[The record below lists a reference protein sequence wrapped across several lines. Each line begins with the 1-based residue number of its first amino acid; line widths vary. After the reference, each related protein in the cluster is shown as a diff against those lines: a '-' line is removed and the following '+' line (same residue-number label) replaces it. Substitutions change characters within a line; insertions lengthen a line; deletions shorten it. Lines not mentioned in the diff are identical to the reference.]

1 MFVQCNNVFLN
12 YLQLVLAYSIQQRGA
27 ESHTADFS
35 ISLSAASRK
44 CQTVCHA
51 LRCGLQC
58 SGSNWAKKKTHTQAK
73 NKQKEKTQ
81 CKGGTSIRATVFL
94 LSNEPDPLSSRDHR
108 PLGLF
113 SSFKMTH
120 IFTLCPL
127 LYHFLSLGLCQK
139 VPLHMAARFPVG
151 HWKSTALTY
160 EVQRQCSTPLNK
172 HALAPT

>member
-1 MFVQCNNVFLN
+1 MLHAATAAGYWNPT
-12 YLQLVLAYSIQQRGA
+12 
-27 ESHTADFS
+27 HTIDFS
-35 ISLSAASRK
+35 ISLFAASRK

-58 SGSNWAKKKTHTQAK
+58 SGNNWAKKKHTG
-73 NKQKEKTQ
+73 KQQTQ
-81 CKGGTSIRATVFL
+81 CKDGTSIKAIVFL
-94 LSNEPDPLSSRDHR
+94 LSNEPDPLSSPDHR

-120 IFTLCPL
+120 IFTPCPPL
-127 LYHFLSLGLCQK
+127 LHHFLSLGLCQK

-160 EVQRQCSTPLNK
+160 EAQRQCSTPLNK